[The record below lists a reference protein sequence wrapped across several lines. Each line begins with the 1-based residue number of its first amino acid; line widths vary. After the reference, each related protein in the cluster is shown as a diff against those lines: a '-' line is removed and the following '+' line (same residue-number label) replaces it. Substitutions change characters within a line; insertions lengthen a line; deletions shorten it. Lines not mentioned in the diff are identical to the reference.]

1 MILLELTYEAPN
13 AYPKWEP
20 VDARATKAYAN
31 LRSPVLKEGAI
42 SNRDWK
48 LLEIAA
54 TPTKQNR
61 EVSSNRDK
69 IAPPPNVKKV
79 GGKPIATKEPGDTSP
94 GRRGRRQSA
103 GRQRHEGGDNFST
116 YPLDHLSVRPAC
128 SFGHNRPALAAL
140 SPPVQISYPGMSSEN
155 ETTTSPNATA
165 QNHSDASNSS
175 SDSGSSG
182 SSVSS
187 GGSGAAGVSGHA
199 GAPSP
204 TGVLSSSGASSLAA
218 DHAHAQARAAETS
231 RAPFPVLVVD
241 DSPVARKLVECSLPK
256 SEYAILLAKTGQEA
270 IEKFAEHRP
279 GLIITDWL
287 MPDFS
292 GIELCER
299 IRREFRNHFTYI
311 IVLTGVQEKT
321 AVVRGLKAGADEYL
335 TKPFDPDELLAR
347 AGVGRR
353 IIQMHR
359 EIEEKNRLLEQL
371 ALTDQLT
378 DLPNRRA
385 VEEWAKRQ
393 ISAAARH
400 EFPFWVIMTDLDKF
414 KTINDT
420 WGHDAGDTVLRKFA
434 EILKSN
440 TRSSDICG
448 RIGGDEFLMIIT
460 HSQPEGIQLAI
471 ERMRAQ
477 VEAQRFEFNGQEVTL
492 TASFGVASFRRGQ
505 VPDLERLIVQADVA
519 LYSAKRRG
527 RNCVA
532 IPTTEVR

>member
-1 MILLELTYEAPN
+1 MASENDTTVSNTAAPN
-13 AYPKWEP
+13 
-20 VDARATKAYAN
+20 
-31 LRSPVLKEGAI
+31 SPA
-42 SNRDWK
+42 
-48 LLEIAA
+48 
-54 TPTKQNR
+54 
-61 EVSSNRDK
+61 
-69 IAPPPNVKKV
+69 
-79 GGKPIATKEPGDTSP
+79 
-94 GRRGRRQSA
+94 
-103 GRQRHEGGDNFST
+103 
-116 YPLDHLSVRPAC
+116 
-128 SFGHNRPALAAL
+128 
-140 SPPVQISYPGMSSEN
+140 
-155 ETTTSPNATA
+155 
-165 QNHSDASNSS
+165 ASNSS
-175 SDSGSSG
+175 SAPGSA
-182 SSVSS
+182 
-187 GGSGAAGVSGHA
+187 GAANSV
-199 GAPSP
+199 
-204 TGVLSSSGASSLAA
+204 GASSLAA

-231 RAPFPVLVVD
+231 HGPFPVLVVD

-256 SEYAILLAKTGQEA
+256 SEYSILLAKTGQEA

-434 EILKSN
+434 EILKAN

-477 VEAQRFEFNGQEVTL
+477 VEAQRFVFNGQEVSL

-527 RNCVA
+527 RNCVS

>member
-1 MILLELTYEAPN
+1 
-13 AYPKWEP
+13 
-20 VDARATKAYAN
+20 
-31 LRSPVLKEGAI
+31 
-42 SNRDWK
+42 
-48 LLEIAA
+48 
-54 TPTKQNR
+54 
-61 EVSSNRDK
+61 
-69 IAPPPNVKKV
+69 
-79 GGKPIATKEPGDTSP
+79 
-94 GRRGRRQSA
+94 
-103 GRQRHEGGDNFST
+103 
-116 YPLDHLSVRPAC
+116 
-128 SFGHNRPALAAL
+128 
-140 SPPVQISYPGMSSEN
+140 MSSEN

>member
-1 MILLELTYEAPN
+1 MSQENDITVSNPAGEAP
-13 AYPKWEP
+13 
-20 VDARATKAYAN
+20 RAQ
-31 LRSPVLKEGAI
+31 V
-42 SNRDWK
+42 
-48 LLEIAA
+48 
-54 TPTKQNR
+54 
-61 EVSSNRDK
+61 
-69 IAPPPNVKKV
+69 
-79 GGKPIATKEPGDTSP
+79 
-94 GRRGRRQSA
+94 
-103 GRQRHEGGDNFST
+103 
-116 YPLDHLSVRPAC
+116 
-128 SFGHNRPALAAL
+128 
-140 SPPVQISYPGMSSEN
+140 
-155 ETTTSPNATA
+155 
-165 QNHSDASNSS
+165 
-175 SDSGSSG
+175 
-182 SSVSS
+182 
-187 GGSGAAGVSGHA
+187 
-199 GAPSP
+199 
-204 TGVLSSSGASSLAA
+204 
-218 DHAHAQARAAETS
+218 RAAEMV
-231 RAPFPVLVVD
+231 RPPFAVLVVD

-256 SEYAILLAKTGQEA
+256 DEYAIIIAKTGQEA
-270 IEKFAEHRP
+270 IDKFAEHRP
-279 GLIITDWL
+279 GLIITDFL

-299 IRREFRNHFTYI
+299 IRREFRDCFTYI
-311 IVLTGVQEKT
+311 IVLTGVHEKT

-371 ALTDQLT
+371 ALTDLLT

-400 EFPFWVIMTDLDKF
+400 EFPFWVIMTDLDQF

-420 WGHDAGDTVLRKFA
+420 YGHDAGDAVLKKFA

-448 RIGGDEFLMIIT
+448 RIGGDEFLMVIT
-460 HSQPEGIQLAI
+460 HSQPDGINLAI
-471 ERMRAQ
+471 ERMRGQ
-477 VEAQRFEFNGQEVTL
+477 VEAQRFVFNGTEVGV

-527 RNCVA
+527 RNCVS